1 MVAKNRHCMEK
12 LNKVTNLW
20 FLLAR
25 QTEAHCVTVVLI
37 PSMKESV
44 VFNWSNKAD
53 NLQLQVHLS
62 TGNVIPVVN
71 C

>member
-20 FLLAR
+20 FLLHR
-25 QTEAHCVTVVLI
+25 QTEAHCGTTI